1 MYSAH
6 ISIRYGKAC
15 HRTNCT
21 LLFHGKMEKICTRRR
36 KAREISRGQRRK
48 EGMAQA
54 SRTRGTHGNRTGK
67 NQRGEAADQ
76 LELRSV
82 RQPWPCLLLERR
94 AACAQPARSLSEFG
108 SPPAPSRPRSA
119 CIADLRVW
127 VPAAGVLSSAIAAA
141 ARLSDRPWRT
151 AAIASRVADR
161 RRLRN

>member
-15 HRTNCT
+15 HRTNCS
-21 LLFHGKMEKICTRRR
+21 LLFHGKMEKICTGRR
-36 KAREISRGQRRK
+36 KASEISRGQRRK
-48 EGMAQA
+48 DGMAQA

-94 AACAQPARSLSEFG
+94 AACAQPARSLLEFG
-108 SPPAPSRPRSA
+108 SPPAPSRPQ
-119 CIADLRVW
+119 IRVHNR
-127 VPAAGVLSSAIAAA
+127 PASVGSGGAFSPVIPPPRRRRRRRDFQAGQGAPL
-141 ARLSDRPWRT
+141 P
-151 AAIASRVADR
+151 SRVS
-161 RRLRN
+161 LG